1 MTTTKQMPPRDP
13 PAPDPVITDLAK
25 ALSACVVWME
35 QFGCEVMLWREQC
48 LMENARR
55 ALARVGY
62 EPALEDFLEVL
73 ETGEREG
80 SA

>member
-1 MTTTKQMPPRDP
+1 MAEPRESSD
-13 PAPDPVITDLAK
+13 DPVVADLAQ
-25 ALSACVVWME
+25 ALSACVVWMD
-35 QFGCEVMLWREQC
+35 QFGCEVMRLEHQH
-48 LMENARR
+48 LAENARR